1 MKRFFVLCLTVIL
14 AIASFVFVGCSNKKD
29 VATSDIV
36 YYYSKDG
43 GEIVTDNDG
52 NPVIVKTIY
61 KGEKVDGVSD
71 QDLNEFGKDTRGYT
85 VKQYRILKDTYKDQD
100 TVYILIDIEVKRYSI
115 TYDYN
120 GGVIDPAARSNPK
133 TTYRLSDSID
143 LLKTAP
149 AVRDGYVH
157 VGWAESPNATVD
169 ECIKNTKDCADNP
182 RNLVLYAIYVPA
194 E

>member
-71 QDLNEFGKDTRGYT
+71 QDHNEFGKDTRGYT
-85 VKQYRILKDTYKDQD
+85 GKQYRILKDTYKD
-100 TVYILIDIEVKRYSI
+100 
-115 TYDYN
+115 
-120 GGVIDPAARSNPK
+120 GGPI
-133 TTYRLSDSID
+133 
-143 LLKTAP
+143 
-149 AVRDGYVH
+149 
-157 VGWAESPNATVD
+157 
-169 ECIKNTKDCADNP
+169 
-182 RNLVLYAIYVPA
+182 
-194 E
+194 

>member
-1 MKRFFVLCLTVIL
+1 MKGLYVHIPFCIKKCKYCDFN
-14 AIASFVFVGCSNKKD
+14 SFTFSCEDKKSYL
-29 VATSDIV
+29 VALFQQM
-36 YYYSKDG
+36 
-43 GEIVTDNDG
+43 EL
-52 NPVIVKTIY
+52 Y